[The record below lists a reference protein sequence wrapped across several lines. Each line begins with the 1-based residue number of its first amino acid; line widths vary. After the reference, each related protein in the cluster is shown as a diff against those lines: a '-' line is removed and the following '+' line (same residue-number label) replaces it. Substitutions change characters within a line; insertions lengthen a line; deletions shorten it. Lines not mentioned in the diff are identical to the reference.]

1 MHTPFQ
7 LGMGTKD
14 HFFEWI
20 SGDPERLTNFQL
32 HLAGKS
38 AAWRKYL
45 DDPGF
50 VQQNLV
56 DGAKTEEGA
65 IFLVDVGGG
74 KGHDLQEL
82 AEKHPDLPGRLV
94 LQDLK
99 GPVEEA
105 RSSKLHKNIELM
117 EHDFFT
123 EQPLKG
129 KSAEG

>member
-7 LGMGTKD
+7 LGTGTKD

-20 SGDPERLTNFQL
+20 SRDPERLTVFQQ

-50 VQQNLV
+50 VRQNLV
-56 DGAKTEEGA
+56 DGAKSEEGA
-65 IFLVDVGGG
+65 VFLVDVGGG

-82 AEKHPDLPGRLV
+82 VEKNPNLPGKLV

-99 GPVEEA
+99 GPIEEA
-105 RSSKLHKNIELM
+105 RSSKLHENIELM

-123 EQPLKG
+123 EQPVKG
-129 KSAEG
+129 K